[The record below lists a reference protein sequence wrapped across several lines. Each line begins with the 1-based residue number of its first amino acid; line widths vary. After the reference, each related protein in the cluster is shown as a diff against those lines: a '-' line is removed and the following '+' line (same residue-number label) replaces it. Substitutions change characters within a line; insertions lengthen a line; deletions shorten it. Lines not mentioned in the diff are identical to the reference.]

1 MAAAKLTTKGQLV
14 VPKPI
19 RDHMH
24 LHPGDRLDF
33 VIQDDGEVVVRPV
46 HSDVRELSGI
56 LKVPGRKPVSLDEMR
71 DVVRR
76 RAGGRS

>member
-1 MAAAKLTTKGQLV
+1 MVAAKLTSKGRLV

-33 VIQDDGEVVVRPV
+33 VIQGDGEVVIRAINS
-46 HSDVRELSGI
+46 HVRELSGI
-56 LKVPGRKPVSLDEMR
+56 LKVPGRKPVSLEEMK
-71 DVVRR
+71 
-76 RAGGRS
+76 RAPRP